1 MIKKGTWIE
10 IEEVVLEVNDRAS
23 NIPIETKAT
32 PLKCWTRGNC
42 MEDCVLG
49 QCVEVETNIGRIAK
63 GIVVDVEPGYYH
75 TFGKYVSE
83 ISKIGTQ
90 AKEMIK

>member
-1 MIKKGTWIE
+1 MIKKGTWVE
-10 IEEVVLEVNDRAS
+10 IEEIVLEVKDRAS

-32 PLKCWTRGNC
+32 PLKCWIRGYC

-49 QCVEVETNIGRIAK
+49 EYVEVKTNIGRIAK
-63 GIVVDVEPGYYH
+63 GIVVEVEPGYYH

-83 ISKIGTQ
+83 ISNIGIQ